1 MADWD
6 REEQEKTKS
15 LGGNIYLSIA
25 MAECDAIVTM
35 VVATI
40 VNSAQVKNGAF
51 SVRDKVIGGFGWSIS
66 TGREASTQAGRSDG
80 SCFCLFMYSV
90 FLSLTFHSMQFYNP
104 RCICLLALGKACDFI
119 YNSHCICYIS
129 CSWKSAA

>member
-51 SVRDKVIGGFGWSIS
+51 SVRDKVIGDTLKCP
-66 TGREASTQAGRSDG
+66 TGLPITSS
-80 SCFCLFMYSV
+80 
-90 FLSLTFHSMQFYNP
+90 
-104 RCICLLALGKACDFI
+104 KA
-119 YNSHCICYIS
+119 
-129 CSWKSAA
+129 AAIF